1 MYCRR
6 IILSAYDISK
16 IYPICSQ
23 IVIKGMIEG
32 SHVVGKIIKGGTR
45 VGALVEA
52 TSGGVIKNNYATV
65 ESLSENND
73 SV

>member
-1 MYCRR
+1 
-6 IILSAYDISK
+6 
-16 IYPICSQ
+16 
-23 IVIKGMIEG
+23 MIEG

-45 VGALVEA
+45 VGALVGA